1 MQPDGDPK
9 TVASADVASR
19 TMRYTVHLV
28 LGPRSSAEKIR
39 TMMEQRDSNVIG
51 VFAAVRR
58 ELADIC

>member
-1 MQPDGDPK
+1 M
-9 TVASADVASR
+9 
-19 TMRYTVHLV
+19 
-28 LGPRSSAEKIR
+28 R